1 MSEENPSTLK
11 HREILFRGP
20 HAEGDQ
26 ARKATLVLSC
36 VEGVVDVRPEG
47 PDQLRVT
54 YDVSRINLQI
64 IEALLEELGFHLDNN
79 LLNKLKRALY
89 YYCEDAERA
98 QLECGRG
105 QSNCTQAVF
114 IEQYRQRPHGCRD
127 DRPEYWRRYL

>member
-36 VEGVVDVRPEG
+36 VEGVVQVRPEA
-47 PDQLRVT
+47 PDQLRMT
-54 YDVSRINLQI
+54 YDVSCISLQI
-64 IEALLEELGFHLDNN
+64 IEGLLEELGFHLDNN
-79 LLNKLKRALY
+79 LLNKLRRALY

-98 QLECGRG
+98 QLGCRG
-105 QSNCTQAVF
+105 GNCTQAVF

-127 DRPEYWRRYL
+127 ERPEHWRRYL